1 MYDVLAGTTVV
12 LTREPGDNDDM
23 LERLPRWSA
32 TAIELPCIRV
42 EPLADDAELAAAVGG
57 LTPLDWLV
65 VTSRHGAD
73 AVAPFVPRG
82 ARVAAVG
89 AATEARLRAH
99 GLAAAFRPTRANGE
113 RLAAELPFTDGL
125 VLLARAENAVREL
138 PAILVER
145 GFTVREVVAYR
156 TIAGAS
162 GDVARVR
169 ELLAGSGPVA
179 VIFHSP
185 SAVEGFVGAVEP
197 WLLARASVLV
207 RGRTT
212 LRAVRDRI
220 GPEADVQLI
229 EDREV
234 ERDIHA

>member
-1 MYDVLAGTTVV
+1 MSDLLAGTTVV
-12 LTREPGDNDDM
+12 LTRERGDNDDM

-42 EPLADDAELAAAVGG
+42 EPLADDAELAAAVRG
-57 LTPLDWLV
+57 LGHRDWLV

-73 AVAPFVPRG
+73 AVARYVPRG
-82 ARVAAVG
+82 ARIAAVG

-99 GLAAAFRPTRANGE
+99 GLAAVFRPTRADGE
-113 RLAAELPFTDGL
+113 RLAAELPLTDGL
-125 VLLARAENAVREL
+125 VLLARAQTAVREL
-138 PAILVER
+138 PEILAER
-145 GFTVREVVAYR
+145 GFTVREIVAYR
-156 TIAGAS
+156 TIAEAT

-169 ELLAGSGPVA
+169 ELLTGNAPVA

-185 SAVEGFVGAVEP
+185 SAVEGFVGAIEP
-197 WLLARASVLV
+197 HLLARANVMV

-220 GPEADVQLI
+220 GPDADVQLI

-234 ERDIHA
+234 ERDVHA